1 MKELFF
7 VDKIDKKLNVLLRNL
22 DDDEEGSS
30 IAVSLPM
37 TRIKLKLSYVILLRK
52 GLEVFMLKRR

>member
-30 IAVSLPM
+30 IAVSLH
-37 TRIKLKLSYVILLRK
+37 
-52 GLEVFMLKRR
+52 GN

>member
-1 MKELFF
+1 MSNNEKKIKSKMKELFF

-30 IAVSLPM
+30 IAVSLH
-37 TRIKLKLSYVILLRK
+37 
-52 GLEVFMLKRR
+52 GN